1 MIKVHLGRS
10 CSLLS
15 SDQLSGHGVLFVKYA
30 SILLQSLTV
39 RLDEDFLL
47 TLYDMTKL
55 QNVSWEDNQS

>member
-10 CSLLS
+10 YSLLT